1 MTKIG
6 AQKLRVYVSGQ
17 NLKTWTKA
25 TGYTPEAQ
33 IGSILGGGADNGVY
47 PIPAVYSFGL
57 NITF

>member
-6 AQKLRVYVSGQ
+6 AQKLRLYVSGQ

-33 IGSILGGGADNGVY
+33 IGSILGGGADNGVF
-47 PIPAVYSFGL
+47 PVPAIYTFGL